1 MLIENIELSA
11 YQKSGRSMVMNLMT
25 TKRARPLIC
34 RRTLLNLV
42 AGCSLLMGMA
52 ANLHAAESYDLVLEN
67 GRVMDPESGLDAVR
81 NIGISDGLIVAISE
95 QPLEGERVLDV
106 SGLVVAPGFIDL
118 HAHAHDTVTHAIL
131 ARDGVTTALE
141 MEGGVLPVG
150 EWYDEHEG
158 TSLINFGAAVSHPG
172 ARVEV
177 LEPDPDSLVGLGDSL
192 HWSHDVADAEQ
203 IEAIVDVIR
212 QGLDEGALGIGFGI
226 QYTPG
231 ATRDEIWRVYQ
242 AGAEEGVTGFAHV
255 RFASML
261 EPGSSVESMQEM
273 IAIAATGASVHM
285 CHIASTGL
293 GKVPIMLEMFD
304 AARAMGL
311 DITTEVYPYTASS
324 SFIGAAIFDP
334 GWRER
339 LGRDYGDIVWAAT
352 NEPLTEE
359 TFNYYR
365 AEEPNGT
372 IVAHVMDEENVIA
385 ALQHPDVMIAADG
398 GSLADGHGH
407 PRSAGSHARV
417 LGLYVRDMGVLTL
430 MDAIRKM
437 TLMPAERMAT
447 AVPSMDNKGRIR
459 IGADADLVVFDPET
473 VTDNATFAEPA
484 LASSGIPYVLV
495 GGTLVVESSEVVEG
509 IFPGQPIRREVV
521 Q

>member
-1 MLIENIELSA
+1 
-11 YQKSGRSMVMNLMT
+11 MNAATNRFHLP
-25 TKRARPLIC
+25 TKC
-34 RRTLLNLV
+34 RWVLLALAIV
-42 AGCSLLMGMA
+42 CSLWLFAA
-52 ANLHAAESYDLVLEN
+52 ANSHAQESYDLVLAN
-67 GRVMDPESGLDAVR
+67 GRVMDPGSGLDAVR
-81 NIGISDGLIVAISE
+81 NIGIVDGRIAAISE
-95 QPLEGERVLDV
+95 ESLEGEQVLDV

-118 HAHAHDTVTHAIL
+118 HAHAHDTITHGFL

-141 MEGGVLPVG
+141 MEGGVMLVG
-150 EWYDEHEG
+150 EWYAEHEG
-158 TSLINFGAAVSHPG
+158 TSRINFGAAVSHPG

-177 LEPDPDSLVGLGDSL
+177 LEPDPDALVGLGDST
-192 HWSHDVADAEQ
+192 HWSHDVADAGQ

-212 QGLDEGALGIGFGI
+212 QGLGEGALGIGFGI

-231 ATRDEIWRVYQ
+231 ASRDEIWRVYQ
-242 AGAEEGVTGFAHV
+242 AGAEESVTGFAHV
-255 RFASML
+255 RFASMS
-261 EPGSSVESMQEM
+261 EPGSSVESMEEM

-311 DITTEVYPYTASS
+311 DISTEVYPYTASS

-334 GWRER
+334 GWRGR

-359 TFNYYR
+359 TFNRYR
-365 AEEPNGT
+365 EEEPNGT

-417 LGLYVRDMGVLTL
+417 LGVYVREMGVLTL

-437 TLMPAERMAT
+437 TLLPARRMET
-447 AVPSMDNKGRIR
+447 AVPSMADKGRIR
-459 IGADADLVVFDPET
+459 VGADADLTIFDPET
-473 VTDNATFAEPA
+473 VIDNATFENPA
-484 LASSGIPYVLV
+484 LPSTGIPYILV
-495 GGTLVVESSEVVEG
+495 GGTLVVANSELVEG
-509 IFPGQPIRREVV
+509 ALPGRPVRREIK

>member
-1 MLIENIELSA
+1 
-11 YQKSGRSMVMNLMT
+11 
-25 TKRARPLIC
+25 
-34 RRTLLNLV
+34 
-42 AGCSLLMGMA
+42 
-52 ANLHAAESYDLVLEN
+52 
-67 GRVMDPESGLDAVR
+67 
-81 NIGISDGLIVAISE
+81 
-95 QPLEGERVLDV
+95 
-106 SGLVVAPGFIDL
+106 
-118 HAHAHDTVTHAIL
+118 
-131 ARDGVTTALE
+131 
-141 MEGGVLPVG
+141 
-150 EWYDEHEG
+150 
-158 TSLINFGAAVSHPG
+158 
-172 ARVEV
+172 
-177 LEPDPDSLVGLGDSL
+177 
-192 HWSHDVADAEQ
+192 
-203 IEAIVDVIR
+203 
-212 QGLDEGALGIGFGI
+212 EGAIGIGFGV

-255 RFASML
+255 RFASMT
-261 EPGSSVESMQEM
+261 EPGSSVEAMQEM

-311 DITTEVYPYTASS
+311 DISTEVYPYTASS

-339 LGRDYGDIVWAAT
+339 LGRDYENIVWAAT

-359 TFNYYR
+359 TFNRYR
-365 AEEPNGT
+365 AEEPNGS

-407 PRSAGSHARV
+407 PRSAGRHARV
-417 LGLYVRDMGVLTL
+417 LGVYVREMGVLTL

-437 TLMPAERMAT
+437 TLLPAQRMET
-447 AVPSMDNKGRIR
+447 AVSSMADKGRIQV
-459 IGADADLVVFDPET
+459 GADADLTIFDPET
-473 VTDNATFAEPA
+473 VIDNATFAEPA
-484 LASSGIPYVLV
+484 LQSTSIPYVLV
-495 GGTLVVESSEVVEG
+495 GGTIVVENSEIVADAL
-509 IFPGQPIRREVV
+509 PGQPVRREIK